1 MKFNSFKSLLL
12 FLSVVLLSSCLS
24 TTDTTVVSAD
34 GSFSSLTFAA
44 DDSVSGISSTAFTL
58 VEYNAAIRD
67 SMIVN
72 LDSMVYKADIN
83 DVIAT
88 FVFKSSAA
96 IYLKPETSKDS
107 VAISATDTID
117 FTKSWRVVNYP
128 SDGLVSHRKSYKV
141 QVNVHQ
147 VQPKLY
153 VWNNISSD
161 IDSHNATSQKAIIAD
176 DVIYYYLNNGTD
188 VYGYSSTDGKSW
200 SALTVTGLPVKTAL
214 NDMQFFNGKLFVTK
228 DGDKIYSSTDKL
240 NWAVKTNPD
249 YNFKSLL
256 YVLDNKLWAIVQSKS
271 TTDLLFRFASS
282 VNGEDWIIRGEI
294 PANFPVTDFAS
305 LAFASKTGKPKVIVS
320 GGYSSA
326 NKAIRNSWS
335 SEDGVYWVDF
345 SEQNKSL
352 DTLAVGASIIT
363 YDKKLFVFG
372 LRTDSAKIHFK
383 QSIDDG
389 LSWKKPD
396 TTYNHLPKDFA
407 LRTYQSVVVLN
418 PRAYDK
424 TDSKAVIE
432 GSNRIFIIG
441 GKKATT
447 NETLSDVWTGKLNS
461 KNFLLQ

>member
-12 FLSVVLLSSCLS
+12 FLSVVLLSSCLN
-24 TTDTTVVSAD
+24 TTDTTVVSTNAYFTGLKFAAND
-34 GSFSSLTFAA
+34 SIPYLSTASFS
-44 DDSVSGISSTAFTL
+44 L
-58 VEYNAAIRD
+58 VEINAATKD

-72 LDSMVYKADIN
+72 VDSLPYKTRI
-83 DVIAT
+83 
-88 FVFKSSAA
+88 
-96 IYLKPETSKDS
+96 DS
-107 VAISATDTID
+107 VYPTFSFKTSALQTLYFNNKDTVELDGTDTID
-117 FTKSWRVVNYP
+117 FSKVVKIKNYSTDLIHFKEYP
-128 SDGLVSHRKSYKV
+128 IT
-141 QVNVHQ
+141 VNVHK

-153 VWNNISSD
+153 VWNNISAD

-200 SALTVTGLPVKTAL
+200 RALTVSGLPVKTAL

-228 DGDKIYSSTDKL
+228 DGDKIYSSTDKF
-240 NWAVKTNPD
+240 NWTVKTNPD

-256 YVLDNKLWAIVQSKS
+256 YVLDNKLWAVVQSK
-271 TTDLLFRFASS
+271 TDSLFRFATS
-282 VNGEDWIIRGEI
+282 VNGDDWIIRGEI

-305 LAFASKTGKPKVIVS
+305 LSFASKTGKQKVIVL
-320 GGYSSA
+320 GGYSSVD
-326 NKAIRNSWS
+326 KVIKNSWS
-335 SEDGVYWVDF
+335 SEDGVYWIDF

-372 LRTDSAKIHFK
+372 LRTDRAKIHFK

-389 LSWKKPD
+389 LSWKMPD

-407 LRTYQSVVVLN
+407 LRTYQSVVVLK

-424 TDSKAVIE
+424 YDLKATIE